1 MRTLS
6 KSLNRLKLA
15 PGMGTATSILP
26 LRESTPSPSPLW
38 GKTVRPFPLWGKV
51 RMGAKALQT
60 RVALR
65 NQQGF
70 TMVETVASIAVL
82 SITTVAL
89 MGAISTGS
97 LGYRVVDRQVT
108 AVRLAVTQ
116 MENTKSYT
124 PYLAPPASYPT
135 VTPPTGFGLAVLATS
150 VSGRDP
156 NTLEKITVTVTH
168 NGSTLKVLEGYKAI
182 R

>member
-1 MRTLS
+1 MRPWS
-6 KSLNRLKLA
+6 KPPNRLKSA
-15 PGMGTATSILP
+15 RGMDTATLILP
-26 LRESTPSPSPLW
+26 LRESPPSPSPLW
-38 GKTVRPFPLWGKV
+38 GKI

-60 RVALR
+60 GFARR

-70 TMVETVASIAVL
+70 TMVETVVSIAVL
-82 SITTVAL
+82 STAAVAL
-89 MGAISTGS
+89 MAAISTGS

-108 AVRLAVTQ
+108 AARLALTQ

-135 VTPPTGFGLAVLATS
+135 VTPPAGYGLTALATS

-182 R
+182 P

>member
-1 MRTLS
+1 MRASS
-6 KSLNRLKLA
+6 KSPSRLKLA
-15 PGMGTATSILP
+15 AGMGTATSILP
-26 LRESTPSPSPLW
+26 LGKSTASPLPLW
-38 GKTVRPFPLWGKV
+38 GRV

-60 RVALR
+60 GLALR

-70 TMVETVASIAVL
+70 TMVETVVSIAVL
-82 SITTVAL
+82 SITAVAL

-116 MENTKSYT
+116 MENTKAYT
-124 PYLAPPASYPT
+124 PYLVPPASYPT
-135 VTPPTGFGLAVLATS
+135 VTLPTGYGLAVLATL

-168 NGSTLKVLEGYKAI
+168 NGSTLKVLEGYKAC
-182 R
+182 RDCED